1 MIENIGFI
9 GTVAAFEPMRG
20 RNCVTVSK
28 NSMFSVKNL
37 QKAETVTKNSM
48 FSGKNVQNAET
59 VPKKPKKPILTDS
72 QGPRHP
78 RAQDLVKIVFFGFF
92 GTVSAF

>member
-1 MIENIGFI
+1 MIE
-9 GTVAAFEPMRG
+9 TVTAFEPTRG
-20 RNCVTVSK
+20 RNCVTVPK

-37 QKAETVTKNSM
+37 QK
-48 FSGKNVQNAET
+48 AET

-78 RAQDLVKIVFFGFF
+78 RAQDLAKIEFFEFF
-92 GTVSAF
+92 ETVSAF